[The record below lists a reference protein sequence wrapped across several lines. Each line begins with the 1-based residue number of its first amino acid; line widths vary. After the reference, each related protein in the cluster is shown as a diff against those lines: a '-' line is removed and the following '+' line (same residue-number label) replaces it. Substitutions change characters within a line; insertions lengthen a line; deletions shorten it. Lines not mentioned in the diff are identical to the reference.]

1 MESERERTYSLPPA
15 KMAAKIKPSF
25 KKMLENYPLT
35 VQEGYMNE
43 ISDSLEVQ
51 LASSARAIPV
61 VVYEKDI
68 LDRKIS
74 EIDLEDDDFGEDL
87 KCYVDNLTMQED
99 FDFLFDVC
107 FPSKPY
113 VSLMA
118 IYSYYCFI
126 HSIGE
131 DVGDT
136 ESHETDE
143 DAREGND
150 AWKAAIFKKSKKAAR
165 KLFNATYRTDDDVKE
180 EGRREKK
187 DRNVEFLK
195 NLLPN
200 SYINIDSS
208 VRWWQKWRIID
219 ISPFDKDGNECK
231 NDFQKMFD
239 GA

>member
-1 MESERERTYSLPPA
+1 
-15 KMAAKIKPSF
+15 
-25 KKMLENYPLT
+25 
-35 VQEGYMNE
+35 
-43 ISDSLEVQ
+43 
-51 LASSARAIPV
+51 
-61 VVYEKDI
+61 
-68 LDRKIS
+68 
-74 EIDLEDDDFGEDL
+74 
-87 KCYVDNLTMQED
+87 MQED